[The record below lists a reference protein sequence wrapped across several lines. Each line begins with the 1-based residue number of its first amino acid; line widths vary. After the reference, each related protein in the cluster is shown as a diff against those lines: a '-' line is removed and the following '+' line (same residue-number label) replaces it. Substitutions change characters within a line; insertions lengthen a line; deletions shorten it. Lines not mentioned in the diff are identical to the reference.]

1 MAFYQLSFIKL
12 LRFNFIGAIIILIIF
27 FFSND
32 ISNLN
37 RQVNEVNLITTLP
50 KDVGIK
56 KIDVGQ
62 GEDIWILDD
71 NGVVMYKFIFL
82 KSLGIVKYDQCF
94 VFYLF
99 IYLWFT
105 IVLSLEH
112 NSKRDRYYCP
122 ECN

>member
-12 LRFNFIGAIIILIIF
+12 MRFIFIGAIIILIIF
-27 FFSND
+27 FFFND

-71 NGVVMYKFIFL
+71 DGVVMYKIIFL
-82 KSLGIVKYDQCF
+82 KGLGIVFQGNK
-94 VFYLF
+94 
-99 IYLWFT
+99 
-105 IVLSLEH
+105 
-112 NSKRDRYYCP
+112 
-122 ECN
+122 